1 MIKFD
6 VIIVGAGPAGSACAR
21 LLAQTGTK
29 VLLLEKARFPREKP
43 CGGLL
48 SGKTLASIEAPLP
61 AGLILGKVNGMRMVA
76 EDGKLQAE
84 SSHLP
89 GRAVLVD
96 RSRFDWWMIERAC
109 QAGAVY
115 RDASEVVSIANGREK
130 ATVYLAGGALVAKW
144 VVGADGAASTVART
158 TGLRRTWRSWQS
170 GVTLCREWQSRTL
183 PADKS
188 GFIELHAV
196 GIPGALGWCFS
207 WTGGWRIGVGAPAF
221 FKPHLTE
228 TLDTLVKKVSAMR
241 GATDDLQPVKTTGAI
256 VPAST
261 FWPRLGKGHV
271 FLAGDAAGLA
281 DPFSGEGIAAALQS
295 GAALASVISQGWSD
309 PLKKYRAW
317 WHSNYLRQRRLSTL
331 LSLTCWKKNARFF
344 TEISHNR
351 VWMDLLAS
359 WMDGCSGYDALWHRT
374 THRRLGLKSSATVG
388 ERDADLPVVE

>member
-1 MIKFD
+1 MTKFD

-21 LLAQTGTK
+21 LLAQTGLR
-29 VLLLEKARFPREKP
+29 VLLLEKSRFPREKS

-48 SGKTLASIEAPLP
+48 SGKTLASIDAPLP
-61 AGLILGKVNGMRMVA
+61 PRLILGKVNGMRMVS

-96 RSRFDWWMIERAC
+96 RSRFDWWMVERAC
-109 QAGAVY
+109 QAGAAY
-115 RDASEVVSIANGREK
+115 RDASEVIRVANGPEK

-158 TGLRRTWRSWQS
+158 SGLRKTWRSWQS
-170 GVTLCREWQSRTL
+170 GVTLCREWQSTTL

-188 GFIELHAV
+188 GFVELHAV

-207 WTGGWRIGVGAPAF
+207 WAGGWRIGVGAPAF

-228 TLDTLVKKVSAMR
+228 ALDTLVKKVSAMR
-241 GATDDLQPVKTTGAI
+241 GDLNLPPVKTTGAI
-256 VPAST
+256 VPASV
-261 FWPRLGKGHV
+261 FWPRLGKRRI

-295 GAALASVISQGWSD
+295 GAAIAGAISEGWPN
-309 PLKKYRAW
+309 PLKKYCAW
-317 WHSNYLRQRRLSTL
+317 WHNNYRKQRQLSTFL
-331 LSLTCWKKNARFF
+331 ALTCWKKNTRFF
-344 TEISHNR
+344 AEISRNR
-351 VWMDLLAS
+351 VWMDLLAG

-374 THRRLGLKSSATVG
+374 TRGCLGLISSGTVS
-388 ERDADLPVVE
+388 EIEAEAPAAE